1 MDERCAWVDR
11 VIGSTDSVD
20 AEVADHLASC
30 LQCAAERQAHKALL
44 GTFREIA
51 RPALSPHFRPQ
62 LMARVANE
70 RRREQR
76 VRHRLLAM
84 RAYWFAAAVVCGAVL
99 ANLNW
104 PTSSSLQQTTV
115 VLAVVAFVAP
125 IAAMLRVF
133 RVNFFDL
140 IFETLMGAGGKN
152 PIGMSERPRV

>member
-11 VIGSTDSVD
+11 VISATDSLD
-20 AEVADHLASC
+20 TEVEDHLAAC
-30 LQCAAERQAHKALL
+30 PQCAAERQAHDALL
-44 GTFREIA
+44 GTFREIG

-76 VRHRLLAM
+76 VRRRLIAM
-84 RAYWFAAAVVCGAVL
+84 RVYWFAAAVVCGAVL

-104 PTSSSLQQTTV
+104 PTSNSLQQAAV

-140 IFETLMGAGGKN
+140 IFETLMGAGGKS
-152 PIGMSERPRV
+152 PIEMCDGPRV